1 MSLYKNAVLLFG
13 LQVEKPCSSKP
24 QELLLYPAKETSQ
37 TTPHCAATPSTHDK
51 SPSHHKKPQ
60 IQRSSST
67 SKSSSPASPKALSLD
82 LKQKLGELLLKYSSG
97 LWAHA
102 LPKLYQDTYKCK
114 LPEFVLDHLTLL
126 SDICTID
133 YPMPDNP
140 KRAIL
145 YAKVVEDEN
154 RNQSGLPGSETK
166 ETAELRLSQTVP
178 PLVIPKEEYPSV
190 LVVEASDTNNVILR
204 CVLRTLSSSSWEV
217 WPLSCLN
224 IPYIEP
230 ENQTNFAFWQ

>member
-1 MSLYKNAVLLFG
+1 MSSYKNAVLLFG
-13 LQVEKPCSSKP
+13 LQIEKPCSSKP

-37 TTPHCAATPSTHDK
+37 VTPHSAATPSTHDK

-67 SKSSSPASPKALSLD
+67 SKSSSPASPKALSPD

-145 YAKVVEDEN
+145 YAKVMEDEN
-154 RNQSGLPGSETK
+154 HNQSGLPGSEKK

-178 PLVIPKEEYPSV
+178 SLVIPREEYPSV
-190 LVVEASDTNNVILR
+190 LVVEASDTNSVILR
-204 CVLRTLSSSSWEV
+204 CVLRSLSSSS
-217 WPLSCLN
+217 
-224 IPYIEP
+224 
-230 ENQTNFAFWQ
+230 

>member
-1 MSLYKNAVLLFG
+1 MGNVPFVPLRPQIQLCINNYNKLALCICLQNKNAVLLG
-13 LQVEKPCSSKP
+13 LQVEKPCSTKP

-37 TTPHCAATPSTHDK
+37 ITPHSAATPPTHDK
-51 SPSHHKKPQ
+51 SPFHHKKPQ
-60 IQRSSST
+60 PQRSSAT
-67 SKSSSPASPKALSLD
+67 SKSSTPTSPRD
-82 LKQKLGELLLKYSSG
+82 LAPDVKQKLGELLLKYSSG

-154 RNQSGLPGSETK
+154 HNQSGLK
-166 ETAELRLSQTVP
+166 ETERRLSSRTVP

-190 LVVEASDTNNVILR
+190 LVVEASDTNSVILR
-204 CVLRTLSSSSWEV
+204 CDL
-217 WPLSCLN
+217 
-224 IPYIEP
+224 
-230 ENQTNFAFWQ
+230 

>member
-1 MSLYKNAVLLFG
+1 MFG
-13 LQVEKPCSSKP
+13 LQVEKPCSTKP

-37 TTPHCAATPSTHDK
+37 NTPHSATTPPTHEK
-51 SPSHHKKPQ
+51 SPFHHKKPQ
-60 IQRSSST
+60 TQRSSAT
-67 SKSSSPASPKALSLD
+67 SKSSTPASPRD
-82 LKQKLGELLLKYSSG
+82 LPPDVKQKLGELLLKYSSG

-154 RNQSGLPGSETK
+154 RNQSGLAGSETK
-166 ETAELRLSQTVP
+166 EAVERSLSSQTVP
-178 PLVIPKEEYPSV
+178 PLVIPREEYPSV
-190 LVVEASDTNNVILR
+190 LVVEASDTSSVILR
-204 CVLRTLSSSSWEV
+204 CDL
-217 WPLSCLN
+217 
-224 IPYIEP
+224 
-230 ENQTNFAFWQ
+230 

>member
-1 MSLYKNAVLLFG
+1 MFG

-37 TTPHCAATPSTHDK
+37 ITPHSATTPSTHDK

-60 IQRSSST
+60 IQRPSST
-67 SKSSSPASPKALSLD
+67 SKSSSPASPKALSAD

-154 RNQSGLPGSETK
+154 RNQSGLSGSETK
-166 ETAELRLSQTVP
+166 ETTELHLSSQAVP
-178 PLVIPKEEYPSV
+178 PLVIPREEYPSV
-190 LVVEASDTNNVILR
+190 LVVEASDTNSVILR
-204 CVLRTLSSSSWEV
+204 CVLRSQSLSSS
-217 WPLSCLN
+217 
-224 IPYIEP
+224 
-230 ENQTNFAFWQ
+230 